1 MSFLKKLNFRAL
13 LSKFS
18 IKKLFKNEYARDASI
33 LMLGTTLGMIIQ
45 VAASPVLSRLYS
57 DSAFGVL
64 QLYSS
69 AYAIL
74 SILATLR
81 YELAILLPKSDEDAF
96 GVLSASCGC
105 SVVFGILCQLFV
117 WVVQIFDVSLFGL
130 NTVTWLDYVPV
141 TALVMGLYYSFNYW
155 LNRRKRY
162 LNLAVNRVLQN
173 VLIVA
178 LSIVFSETFLS
189 VENGML
195 LAYILS
201 MSVVTVLLVIYVAS
215 DCRRLSIRFSLK
227 KMLLMAKRYR
237 RFPINT
243 MPTGLINNFAV
254 QMPVFILNYFF
265 GDGVVGQY
273 YMMNR
278 VLGTPVSIIGQAI
291 GDVFRQK
298 SSQAYAENGECKQLY
313 NSTAKALA
321 LIAVVPFVLLM
332 FVAKPAFG
340 WILGEEWELA
350 GVFVTLL
357 APFYFIR
364 LVVSPLTSMTI
375 IAEKQTYELIWQTT
389 MCITT
394 SAAMFVCCYLFPV
407 SAGSNK
413 HYYAAMVAY
422 ALMYS
427 IMYIVHFLYTRQL
440 AKGKKL
446 WG

>member
-1 MSFLKKLNFRAL
+1 
-13 LSKFS
+13 
-18 IKKLFKNEYARDASI
+18 
-33 LMLGTTLGMIIQ
+33 
-45 VAASPVLSRLYS
+45 
-57 DSAFGVL
+57 
-64 QLYSS
+64 
-69 AYAIL
+69 
-74 SILATLR
+74 
-81 YELAILLPKSDEDAF
+81 
-96 GVLSASCGC
+96 
-105 SVVFGILCQLFV
+105 
-117 WVVQIFDVSLFGL
+117 
-130 NTVTWLDYVPV
+130 
-141 TALVMGLYYSFNYW
+141 MGLYYSFNYW

-162 LNLAVNRVLQN
+162 LNLAINRVLQN

-178 LSIVFSETFLS
+178 LSVVFSEKFAS
-189 VENGML
+189 VENGMV
-195 LAYILS
+195 LAYIIA
-201 MSVVTVLLVIYVAS
+201 MSVVTALLIFYVVS
-215 DCRRLSIRFSLK
+215 DCKKLSIRFSFG
-227 KMLLMAKRYR
+227 KMFAMAKRYR

-254 QMPVFILNYFF
+254 QMPVFILNHFF

-273 YMMNR
+273 YMMNH

-298 SSQAYAENGECKQLY
+298 SSQSYAENGECRKLY

-321 LIAVVPFVLLM
+321 LIAIVPFALLM
-332 FVAKPAFG
+332 LVAKPAFG
-340 WILGEEWELA
+340 WILGDEWELA
-350 GVFVTLL
+350 GVFVMLL

-394 SAAMFVCCYLFPV
+394 SVAMFLSCYLYPV
-407 SAGSNK
+407 SVGSNM
-413 HYYAAMVAY
+413 HYYAAMIAY

-427 IMYIVHFLYTRQL
+427 IMYILHFLYTRQL

>member
-1 MSFLKKLNFRAL
+1 MVFLKRLNIKGLF
-13 LSKFS
+13 SKFS
-18 IKKLFKNEYARDASI
+18 IKRLFKNEYARDASI
-33 LMLGTTLGMIIQ
+33 LMLGTTLGMVIK
-45 VAASPVLSRLYS
+45 VAASPLLSRLYD
-57 DSAFGVL
+57 DSAFGIL

-96 GVLSASCGC
+96 GVLTASCGC
-105 SVVFGILCQLFV
+105 SVLFGILCQIFV
-117 WVVQIFDVSLFGL
+117 SVVKIFDISLFGF
-130 NTVTWLDYVPV
+130 NQVTWLNYVPI

-162 LNLAVNRVLQN
+162 LNLAINRVLQN

-178 LSIVFSETFLS
+178 LSVVFSEKFAS
-189 VENGML
+189 VENGMV
-195 LAYILS
+195 LAYIIA
-201 MSVVTVLLVIYVAS
+201 MSVVTALLIFYVVS
-215 DCRRLSIRFSLK
+215 DCKKLSIRFSFG
-227 KMLLMAKRYR
+227 KMFAMAKRYR

-254 QMPVFILNYFF
+254 QMPVFILNHFF

-298 SSQAYAENGECKQLY
+298 SSQSYAENGECRKLY

-321 LIAVVPFVLLM
+321 LIAIVPFALLM
-332 FVAKPAFG
+332 LVAKPAFG
-340 WILGEEWELA
+340 WILGDEWELA
-350 GVFVTLL
+350 GVFVMLL

-394 SAAMFVCCYLFPV
+394 SVAMFLSCYLYPV
-407 SAGSNK
+407 SVGSNM
-413 HYYAAMVAY
+413 HYYAAMIAY

-427 IMYIVHFLYTRQL
+427 IMYILHFLYTRQL